1 MPLPRSRARKTA
13 KKAAK
18 RAPGRAV
25 PAGGKTLRKGE
36 RETLRKKKSAAPPKS
51 TKGARGGKKPVS
63 KSSSLKGVKAAAPV
77 WTPDQVLP
85 DGQHELFAQRVA
97 LCCYSNTSC
106 YMQAYG
112 DDLKG
117 DTART
122 NASRLLANANVAAR
136 VEHLKREGAKNAE
149 AEVGEVIRLCLNIM
163 RTPVGYVDEESPLA
177 QEVQRDIAGSE
188 EEGTI
193 MKVKVKIPGKLEAAK
208 LLTEIKGW
216 KKPQEVDLNVNYMRP
231 EEALQKAMGAG
242 VDVKALLGKLLGPSS
257 ALRATE
263 GKGK

>member
-1 MPLPRSRARKTA
+1 MPRKSAKVLKPVKKVVATVEKRSPKRRAARKKGA
-13 KKAAK
+13 QVAPKRRKPAAK
-18 RAPGRAV
+18 T
-25 PAGGKTLRKGE
+25 GKTEKQV
-36 RETLRKKKSAAPPKS
+36 KNA
-51 TKGARGGKKPVS
+51 
-63 KSSSLKGVKAAAPV
+63 VKAGAVAK

-177 QEVQRDIAGSE
+177 QEVQRDITGTE
-188 EEGTI
+188 DEGVVT
-193 MKVKVKIPGKLEAAK
+193 KVKVKIPGKLEAAK

-216 KKPQEVDLNVNYMRP
+216 KRPQEVDVNVNYSRP
-231 EEALQKAMGAG
+231 EDALKKAMGAG
-242 VDVKALLGKLLGPSS
+242 VDVKALLGKLMG
-257 ALRATE
+257 
-263 GKGK
+263 GKAP